1 MESTK
6 IYVYR
11 YIWQTLSVDENGED
25 KKITNCKIISGLI
38 PEQDQFSQMLRDNEE
53 VLKATRIYLHEYD
66 VTQIEQYDFIK

>member
-1 MESTK
+1 MEPTK

-11 YIWQTLSVDENGED
+11 YIWQTLSVENGEE

-38 PEQDQFSQMLRDNEE
+38 PEQEQFMQMLRNDEE

>member
-1 MESTK
+1 MEPTK

-11 YIWQTLSVDENGED
+11 YIWQTLSVENGEE
-25 KKITNCKIISGLI
+25 KKITNCKIISGLS
-38 PEQDQFSQMLRDNEE
+38 PEQEQFMQMLRNDEE